1 MSQEE
6 EEKETQIDIVGDGS
20 LLDFLLTEFGIT
32 NLGEINEWDFVANE
46 NNKVGFCR
54 K

>member
-6 EEKETQIDIVGDGS
+6 EEKETQIDIVGDAS

-32 NLGEINEWDFVANE
+32 NLT
-46 NNKVGFCR
+46 
-54 K
+54 